1 MNGPHDMGG
10 MQCYGAVDPEKD
22 EPIFHDDW
30 EKRALAMTVGM
41 GFAGKWNLDIS
52 RFVRESLPAD
62 FYLTKSYY
70 QIWIA
75 GLQKLMLERG
85 MITENELQSGQ
96 LEVPGVE
103 VKRVVSEEEMPSAL
117 AAGGPVDRDAILE
130 PGFAASERVR
140 ALNINPQGHT
150 RLPRYVRGKVGE
162 IVSVQGCHV
171 FPDSNAKSQG
181 ENPEW
186 LYSVAFQ
193 SQELFGP
200 DAEEGNVVMLDCWG
214 AYLEHA

>member
-10 MQCYGAVDPEKD
+10 MQCYGPVEPEKD
-22 EPIFHDDW
+22 EPVFHGDW

-52 RFVRESLPAD
+52 RFARESLPPD

-85 MITENELQSGQ
+85 MVTPSELESGK
-96 LEVPGVE
+96 LEVPAIE
-103 VKRVVSEEEMPSAL
+103 VRRVVSVDEMPDAL

-130 PGFAASERVR
+130 PGFATGERVR
-140 ALNINPQGHT
+140 AININPQGHT

-162 IVSVQGCHV
+162 IVEVHGCHV
-171 FPDSNAKSQG
+171 FPDSNAKGEG

-186 LYSVAFQ
+186 LYSVAFD
-193 SQELFGP
+193 SQQLFGR
-200 DAEEGNVVMLDCWG
+200 DAEEGNVVMVDCWG
-214 AYLEHA
+214 SYLEHA

>member
-10 MQCYGAVDPEKD
+10 MQCYGPVEPETD
-22 EPIFHDDW
+22 EPVFHGDW

-52 RFVRESLPAD
+52 RFARESLPPD

-75 GLQKLMLERG
+75 GLQKLMLERE
-85 MITENELQSGQ
+85 MVSESELENGK

-103 VKRVVSEEEMPSAL
+103 VKRIVSAEEMPSAL
-117 AAGGPVDRDAILE
+117 AAGAPVDRDAMLE
-130 PGFAASERVR
+130 PGFAIGEQVR
-140 ALNINPQGHT
+140 ALNINPKGHT

-162 IVSVQGCHV
+162 IISVHGCHV
-171 FPDSNAKSQG
+171 FPDSNAKGEG

-186 LYSVAFQ
+186 LYSVSFDA
-193 SQELFGP
+193 QELFGL
-200 DAEEGNVVMLDCWG
+200 DVEEGNVVMVDCWG

>member
-1 MNGPHDMGG
+1 
-10 MQCYGAVDPEKD
+10 
-22 EPIFHDDW
+22 
-30 EKRALAMTVGM
+30 M

-52 RFVRESLPAD
+52 RFARESLPPD

-85 MITENELQSGQ
+85 MITESELQSGHV
-96 LEVPGVE
+96 EVPGIE
-103 VKRVVSEEEMPSAL
+103 VNRVVNAEEMPLAL

-130 PGFAASERVR
+130 PGFNAGEQVR

-171 FPDSNAKSQG
+171 FPDSNAKSEG

-193 SQELFGP
+193 SHELFGV
-200 DAEEGNVVMLDCWG
+200 DAEESNIVMLDCWG

>member
-10 MQCYGAVDPEKD
+10 MQCYGPVKPETD
-22 EPIFHDDW
+22 EPVFHGEW

-52 RFVRESLPAD
+52 RFARESLPPD

-75 GLQKLMLERG
+75 GLQKLMLERY
-85 MITENELQSGQ
+85 MVTEKELETGK
-96 LEVPGVE
+96 LEKPGIE
-103 VKRVVSEEEMPSAL
+103 VKRVVTAQEMPDAL
-117 AAGGPVDRDAILE
+117 LAGAPVNRDAVLE
-130 PGFAASERVR
+130 PGFDIGERVK

-162 IVSVQGCHV
+162 IAAVQGCHV
-171 FPDSNAKSQG
+171 FPDSNARGEG
-181 ENPEW
+181 ENPQW
-186 LYSVAFQ
+186 LYSVAFDA
-193 SQELFGP
+193 QELFGME
-200 DAEEGNVVMLDCWG
+200 AEEGNKVMVDCWG
-214 AYLEHA
+214 SYLEHA

>member
-10 MQCYGAVDPEKD
+10 MQCYGSVEPERD
-22 EPIFHDDW
+22 EPVFHDDW

-52 RFVRESLPAD
+52 RFARESLPPD

-75 GLQKLMLERG
+75 GLQNLMLERG
-85 MITENELQSGQ
+85 MVTQSELETGK
-96 LEVPGVE
+96 LEIPGVE
-103 VKRVVSEEEMPSAL
+103 VKRVVSADEMPDAL
-117 AAGGPVDRDAILE
+117 LAGGPVDRDAIIE
-130 PGFAASERVR
+130 PGFAIGERVK

-150 RLPRYVRGKVGE
+150 RLPRYVRGKIGE
-162 IVSVQGCHV
+162 IKSVQGCHV
-171 FPDSNAKSQG
+171 FPDSNARSEG

-186 LYSVAFQ
+186 LYSIAFHA
-193 SQELFGP
+193 QELFGS
-200 DAEEGNVVMLDCWG
+200 DAEDGNMIMVDCWG